1 MHGLHAGRIVN
12 MGYRWDLGPS
22 HVQLVDTEQLLLVV
36 AHLAAAVAFH
46 IGNQKHVGTWAIE
59 FKIILYVLGENGRS
73 EWAELSRCLIAKV
86 ERSSLLECPLLVTKQ
101 TNWL

>member
-1 MHGLHAGRIVN
+1 MSTESRFE
-12 MGYRWDLGPS
+12 
-22 HVQLVDTEQLLLVV
+22 LVDTEQLLLVV

-46 IGNQKHVGTWAIE
+46 IGDQKHVGTWAIE
-59 FKIILYVLGENGRS
+59 LKIILYVLGENGRS
-73 EWAELSRCLIAKV
+73 EWAEAFALLNPKV